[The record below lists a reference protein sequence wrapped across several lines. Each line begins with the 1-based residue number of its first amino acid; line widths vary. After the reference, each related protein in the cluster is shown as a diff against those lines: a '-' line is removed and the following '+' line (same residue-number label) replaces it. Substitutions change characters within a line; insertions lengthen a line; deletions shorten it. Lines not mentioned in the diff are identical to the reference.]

1 MTELKEEHFEVID
14 SNKDKTHNKKT
25 YRPLPDNLFIEES
38 LINGQGLFAS
48 NDIPSGTDLG
58 VSHVEIE
65 KDKMSPKEL
74 IRTPL
79 GGFIN
84 HEPIITEVIRIDE
97 DTTKT
102 IEVSGPNCERKKIDL
117 MVIRLNGILLLV
129 RTSRREKNLPW
140 SIIYISQIKCHTK
153 IEMIP
158 K

>member
-38 LINGQGLFAS
+38 LINGQGLFAN
-48 NDIPSGTDLG
+48 NDIPAGTDLG

-84 HEPIITEVIRIDE
+84 HEPLITEKIKIDE

-102 IEVSGPNCERKKIDL
+102 VEVSGPNCERKKNRPDG
-117 MVIRLNGILLLV
+117 NKAEWNLV
-129 RTSRREKNLPW
+129 TRKDIKAGEELTLEYNLYKPD
-140 SIIYISQIKCHTK
+140 
-153 IEMIP
+153 
-158 K
+158 